1 MKKIGILGGTFNPIH
16 EGHLNI
22 ARCARDFLSLDEV
35 WFLPA
40 GTPPHK
46 DVAEHVS
53 AWHRKNMVNAAIA
66 SERAFLLCDIEL
78 EKKTPCYS
86 WETLEELHAQYG
98 QKMHFLFYH
107 WRRFFCHVRSIDC
120 IRSASVPSVKL
131 SSPNV
136 HWIRLLSKKPIQWHL
151 TSV

>member
-53 AWHRKNMVNAAIA
+53 AWHRKNMVNSAIA

-86 WETLEELHAQYG
+86 WETLEELYAQYG
-98 QKMHFLFYH
+98 QNADFYLSLAKILLP
-107 WRRFFCHVRSIDC
+107 CSINGC

-136 HWIRLLSKKPIQWHL
+136 HWIRMLSKKPIQWHL